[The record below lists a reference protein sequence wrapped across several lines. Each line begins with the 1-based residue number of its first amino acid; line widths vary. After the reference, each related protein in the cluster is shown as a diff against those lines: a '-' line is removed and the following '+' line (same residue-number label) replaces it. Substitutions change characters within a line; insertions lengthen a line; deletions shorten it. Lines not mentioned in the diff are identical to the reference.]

1 MQVRAQWRRES
12 IRAHLLSNRAYDII
26 GLLTRGLDAM
36 YHLAQT
42 SLELEEFASVRQ
54 QPPNLQI

>member
-1 MQVRAQWRRES
+1 MQVRVQWRLE
-12 IRAHLLSNRAYDII
+12 IIGAHLLSNKAYDTI

-36 YHLAQT
+36 YHLAQI

-54 QPPNLQI
+54 QPPNLQV